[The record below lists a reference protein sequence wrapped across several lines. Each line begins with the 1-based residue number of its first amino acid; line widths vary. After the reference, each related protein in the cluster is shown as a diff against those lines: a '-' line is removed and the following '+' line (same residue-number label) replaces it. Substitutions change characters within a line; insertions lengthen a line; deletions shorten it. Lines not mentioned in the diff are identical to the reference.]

1 MKKRTLHFGFGVDA
15 NYVKYAGV
23 LMTNL
28 VVLHPDRELHFH
40 LACDGIE
47 ANDRHKLEIFRKIYG
62 NVRITVY
69 EMQDQLDALK
79 PIKADA
85 PTRLNRSV
93 LLRILLPQMLN
104 IEVERMVYMDVD
116 VICLQ
121 RLDELFE
128 IALQG
133 CPVAAVLDTK
143 SIKNAAR
150 LQLDSGR
157 YCFAGVLVLD
167 LVIWRC
173 QKLTTQ
179 MTEYYQQYNSKL
191 NMLEQDA
198 LNAVLNG
205 AFLELDKRFN
215 FLIEVNNPLM
225 AVYPANTALLHCV
238 NEAKAWTHG
247 CLPEIRE
254 LYWRYVRQSPWC
266 DLQPV
271 EPTTVKAA
279 FLAGTTA
286 ELQNEYEQARKYYVV
301 TINSFTKHYQNTMPQ
316 LLETA
321 RQECMAAALAERRG
335 NMQTAVRYYGMAAK
349 HFMEQYLRD
358 NPELAGR

>member
-1 MKKRTLHFGFGVDA
+1 
-15 NYVKYAGV
+15 
-23 LMTNL
+23 
-28 VVLHPDRELHFH
+28 
-40 LACDGIE
+40 
-47 ANDRHKLEIFRKIYG
+47 
-62 NVRITVY
+62 
-69 EMQDQLDALK
+69 
-79 PIKADA
+79 
-85 PTRLNRSV
+85 
-93 LLRILLPQMLN
+93 
-104 IEVERMVYMDVD
+104 
-116 VICLQ
+116 
-121 RLDELFE
+121 
-128 IALQG
+128 
-133 CPVAAVLDTK
+133 
-143 SIKNAAR
+143 
-150 LQLDSGR
+150 
-157 YCFAGVLVLD
+157 
-167 LVIWRC
+167 
-173 QKLTTQ
+173 

-225 AVYPANTALLHCV
+225 SVYPANTALLHCV

-335 NMQTAVRYYGMAAK
+335 NMQAAVRYYGMAAK